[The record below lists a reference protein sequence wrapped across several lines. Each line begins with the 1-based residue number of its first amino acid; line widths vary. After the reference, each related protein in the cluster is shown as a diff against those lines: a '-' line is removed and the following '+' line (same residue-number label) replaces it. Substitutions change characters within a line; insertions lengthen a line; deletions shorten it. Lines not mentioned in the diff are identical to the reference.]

1 MKKHFLLVVLSM
13 FLFLFSHA
21 QLSGGIR
28 AGGNFTNIIGP
39 ESKAYKFKPGFH
51 VGAYMEYDFA
61 EKLSFQTEAVYSVKG
76 YKYKF
81 TTVSPPTPSAS
92 FETVYDAL
100 HSLSYLDIPFLLNIN
115 FGQMGSYVGLGPQIS
130 ILLSTKTDGEIS
142 TTTTYNTTPPTTQ
155 NTTLTLPNDDTKSF
169 APVDFG
175 VVIGTGSK
183 FYSGIEYCL
192 RAGYGLTNVFVPKYP
207 LYSQSSSEPYH
218 NLVFTVTLG
227 YAFGKTSG
235 NYVNDKRYKKKRRR
249 H

>member
-1 MKKHFLLVVLSM
+1 MKKRFSLSVLSM
-13 FLFLFSHA
+13 FLFIFSHA

-39 ESKAYKFKPGFH
+39 ESKEYKFKPGFH
-51 VGAYMEYDFA
+51 VGAYLEYDFA

-76 YKYKF
+76 FRYKY
-81 TTVSPPTPSAS
+81 TTPSTPTPSAS
-92 FETVYDAL
+92 FQSVYDVL
-100 HSLSYLDIPFLLNIN
+100 YSLNYIDIPFLLNIN
-115 FGQMGSYVGLGPQIS
+115 FGQMGSYLGLGPQVS
-130 ILLSTKTDGEIS
+130 ILLSTKTDGEMS
-142 TTTTYNTTPPTTQ
+142 TTITYNTTPPTTQ
-155 NTTLTLPNDDTKSF
+155 STTVTLPNDNTESF

-183 FYSGIEYCL
+183 FNSGIEYCL
-192 RAGYGLTNVFVPKYP
+192 RAGYGLTNVFVPKDP
-207 LYSQSSSEPYH
+207 LFSHSSSDPFH

-235 NYVNDKRYKKKRRR
+235 NYVNDKRYKKKRR